1 MTAGAAAYP
10 AGRDETAQRL
20 HVLYDRKR
28 YQQVRAGNWAPFTS
42 TAPVLEHLE
51 LLREAG
57 MTQEEISRQSGVSIT
72 AMSRAAK
79 NQRMTTAAAD
89 ALLGVQLVKR
99 DDGRRATHALRS
111 LVADGW
117 TLQQLADATGLTART
132 VGRTVN
138 GHTTPAAGSAVA
150 IIEALDQ
157 LRFEDPGD
165 SAASVRPVTAPNRPG
180 GTQPPRT
187 RRQRTSTRS
196 PSTRSSTAGSSRFA
210 QPSSVPRCSDS
221 PGGTPTTRSADAWAC
236 PPGPSCATASAK
248 GCRPTSRYRQPAEA
262 RPGDHRPR
270 HPPPDQGPRVCRAR
284 GWSQGG

>member
-165 SAASVRPVTAPNRPG
+165 SAASVRARNRAEQAGWDSATPDAATADVDEVAVDAVVDGRLVPLRPAEQRAALQRLAG
-180 GTQPPRT
+180 RYPDNEVSRRLGVSART
-187 RRQRTSTRS
+187 VLRHRISQGLS
-196 PSTRSSTAGSSRFA
+196 AH
-210 QPSSVPRCSDS
+210 QSV
-221 PGGTPTTRSADAWAC
+221 SAASG
-236 PPGPSCATASAK
+236 GPS
-248 GCRPTSRYRQPAEA
+248 R
-262 RPGDHRPR
+262 
-270 HPPPDQGPRVCRAR
+270 
-284 GWSQGG
+284 